1 MLHVLC
7 SQEGDA
13 PKNTAGMLRA
23 RVPPSPARPFQP
35 RATKNGWGRT
45 QRVCPPSPGLSW
57 RGWPARPRH
66 GAAARG
72 TPPAPLADSQGCIRK
87 AKLG

>member
-1 MLHVLC
+1 MLRVLC
-7 SQEGDA
+7 SLEGDA

-45 QRVCPPSPGLSW
+45 QGVCPPSPGWNRSAQAWVASLS
-57 RGWPARPRH
+57 P
-66 GAAARG
+66 ARG

-87 AKLG
+87 AKPG